1 MTATFL
7 LSTAW
12 LGVLAGAVSLYGGTS
27 RQNLL
32 PRRLAAASSMLGAAV
47 FLLVAGAALQPLMA
61 PLTAV
66 FAELVVLMAS
76 LIALPILAALRKG
89 RGE

>member
-7 LSTAW
+7 LATAL
-12 LGVLAGAVSLYGGTS
+12 LGVLAGAVLLYGGTS

-32 PRRLAAASSMLGAAV
+32 PRSLAAAPSLLGAAV

-61 PLTAV
+61 PLTA
-66 FAELVVLMAS
+66 FFTELVLLMTL
-76 LIALPILAALRKG
+76 LIALPIVAALRKG
-89 RGE
+89 RGR